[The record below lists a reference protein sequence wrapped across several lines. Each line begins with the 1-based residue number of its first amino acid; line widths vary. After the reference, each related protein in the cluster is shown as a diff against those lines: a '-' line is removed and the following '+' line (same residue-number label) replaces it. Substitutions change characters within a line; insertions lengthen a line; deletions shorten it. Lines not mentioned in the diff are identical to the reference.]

1 MEASGKERQR
11 AGIRARFFRLFCI
24 LALGVSASILAG
36 LWLVARRLDTLAGA
50 ELVSAL
56 SLAGAMSLS
65 LSLGLLVWAWLRID
79 ERAVQPMRALASALH
94 TAAHANTSEAPELP
108 PINELGSLGPA
119 STAIIDALSQARM
132 SLATARADAIVDSEQ
147 QREQL
152 AQILRDLDEAV
163 LICTGAHKIK
173 LCNRRAVQLLST
185 YGEVGLGRQLD
196 DILSI
201 DPLNHALLRL
211 REQRRSQTTT
221 AVCGVA
227 GSQRL
232 FHCRLTLVP
241 SIHAGAA
248 DYVLSIRDITAEL
261 TAYAAQDQ
269 LLTEMI
275 DVAGTAVIDLD
286 DLLDERPRADDGS
299 ARSQRNADNMLL
311 KTTAALKART
321 RAVSVA
327 RFRLLASAWP
337 MDDIRCDD
345 IFEQVTRR
353 VTDVALQI
361 EDDTPWVRCDG
372 VSIVALL
379 ASLVERLQSGAGVD
393 QCWLVAAKRSPYV
406 LVGVG
411 WNGQDVDQSLFREWL
426 QQSLPEVPGG
436 LNGDEILLH
445 HQTDLSPASSLESKY
460 RHMIQFALPRSQ
472 ASPSDQTNGDES
484 TVASPSVLM
493 INRPEFYDFAIDD
506 SAATADL
513 LDRPLADLSYVVF
526 DTETTG
532 LEPLKGDEIVQVA
545 GVRIVNS
552 RVLTGE
558 VFDSLVNPG
567 RQIPASSTRI
577 HGVTDQMVLDA
588 PSVSSVLKSFRSF
601 AADAVLVAHNAAF
614 DMAFLRRDG
623 RETEFDNQVLDT
635 VLLSAFIFDH
645 TGAHTL
651 DDLARRLGI
660 DVDQAVRH
668 TAIGDTLVTAQVFV
682 KLVALLRSQGIITL
696 GQALAAGRQ
705 MRSIRRAQA
714 RYS

>member
-1 MEASGKERQR
+1 MTPGKERQR
-11 AGIRARFFRLFCI
+11 AGIRARFFRLFCA
-24 LALGVSASILAG
+24 LAVGVSASILAG
-36 LWLVARRLDTLAGA
+36 LWVVARRLDTLTSTD
-50 ELVSAL
+50 LVNAL
-56 SLAGAMSLS
+56 SLGSAVSLS

-94 TAAHANTSEAPELP
+94 TAAHTNTSEEPELP
-108 PINELGSLGPA
+108 PVHELGSLGPA
-119 STAIIDALSQARM
+119 SVAIIDALGQARL
-132 SLATARADAIVDSEQ
+132 SLATARADAIVETEQ

-152 AQILRDLDEAV
+152 AQILRDLDEPV

-173 LCNRRAVQLLST
+173 LCNRSAVQLLRT
-185 YGEVGLGRQLD
+185 YGEIGLGRQLD

-201 DPLNHALLRL
+201 GPLDHALLRL
-211 REQRRSQTTT
+211 RGQHRSQTTT
-221 AVCGVA
+221 AVCGVT
-227 GSQRL
+227 GSARL
-232 FHCRLTLVP
+232 FHCRVALVP
-241 SIHAGAA
+241 SAHGNAA
-248 DYVLSIRDITAEL
+248 DYVLSIKDITAEL

-275 DVAGTAVIDLD
+275 DVAGIAVNDLD

-299 ARSQRNADNMLL
+299 ARSQRNADNTLL
-311 KTTAALKART
+311 KTAAALKSRT

-337 MDDIRCDD
+337 MDDIACDD
-345 IFEQVTRR
+345 IFEQVRRR
-353 VTDVALQI
+353 VPEVALQI
-361 EDDTPWVRCDG
+361 EDDAPWVRCDG

-379 ASLVERLQSGAGVD
+379 ASLVERLQSGAGVN
-393 QCWLVAAKRSPYV
+393 QCWLVAAKRPPHV

-411 WNGQDVDQSLFREWL
+411 WTGQDVAPSLFHEWL
-426 QQSLPEVPGG
+426 HLPLPEVPGG

-445 HQTDLSPASSLESKY
+445 HQTDLSPASALEREY
-460 RHMIQFALPRSQ
+460 RHMIQFALPQSQVSQ
-472 ASPSDQTNGDES
+472 ADQTDAAES
-484 TVASPSVLM
+484 SVAAPSVLM
-493 INRPEFYDFAIDD
+493 IDRPEFYDFAIDD
-506 SAATADL
+506 STVTADM
-513 LDRPLADLSYVVF
+513 LDTPLANLSYVVF

-532 LEPLKGDEIVQVA
+532 LEPLKGDEIVQIA

-558 VFDSLVNPG
+558 VFDTLVNPG

-577 HGVTDQMVLDA
+577 HGITDQMVLDVPGVNNA
-588 PSVSSVLKSFRSF
+588 LNAFRSF
-601 AADAVLVAHNAAF
+601 AADDVLVAHNAAF

-623 RETEFDNQVLDT
+623 REIEFDNQVLDT

-645 TGAHTL
+645 TGAHAL

-660 DVDQAVRH
+660 EVDQAVRH

-682 KLVALLRSQGIITL
+682 KLVSLLRSQGIITL
-696 GQALAAGRQ
+696 GQALAAGRE

-714 RYS
+714 RYG